1 MLWTV
6 DLAAGYDYGTWET
19 VSVTVEAESQ
29 DSAIALARN
38 EVYRLIPNL
47 VFTALLYVGISEEED
62 EDEISEDSS
71 SPME

>member
-47 VFTALLYVGISEEED
+47 AFTALLYVGISEEED